1 MQAINKKNFDIKG
14 FGILAC
20 VLVVALII
28 AKCGDLNTIYIILA
42 SDNTKHFFGWATGI
56 AIVLEAVLIRK
67 TINWD
72 FDFNI
77 VSQLV
82 FQIATYVAVV
92 TSSLTLIKGVYGQ
105 LFFEQDF
112 FKDLGIVDLGVIGLV
127 SGYLFIKFFL
137 DVFNIYINIFYNS
150 NCENIEPIND

>member
-20 VLVVALII
+20 VLIAALII
-28 AKCGDLNTIYIILA
+28 ARFSDLNTIYKILA
-42 SDNTKHFFGWATGI
+42 SDSTKYFFGWATGI
-56 AIVLEAVLIRK
+56 AICLEAVVIRK

-92 TSSLTLIKGVYGQ
+92 TSSLTLIKGVCGQ
-105 LFFEQDF
+105 IFFEQDF
-112 FKDLGIVDLGVIGLV
+112 FKDLGTVDLGVIGLV

-150 NCENIEPIND
+150 NCENIEPVND